1 MTDIPLLTNIPDEE
15 EIMLKAKQILAEAKG
30 GASEQSAAI
39 DQVALLLADLD
50 EGTADL
56 FIDELSKRFKITKKI
71 FRSKLRK
78 ALDEKASKN
87 GGLMLLD
94 PEISLPEGINQ
105 EQAVKKGFFQAHNS
119 YFFLTKDGHYRASN
133 FVVKPILHI
142 YSKTDNKRIIEVV
155 NEHGERKTLDLPSK
169 NLVSTDLFQQSVF
182 NEGNFIFFGT
192 KLHHYRILSDIAR
205 EFPVANEL
213 RTLGWQR
220 EGFFAF
226 SNGIFNGA
234 WHPVDEFGV
243 TEHQKVRYFA
253 PAFSKIYADVREDD
267 DEYENDRF
275 FVYKESPVDWTRW
288 CELMI
293 QVYGEKAM
301 IAIAFLVASLLRDMI
316 YERYKMFPHLFLF
329 GEKQSGKSQLGW
341 SLSNVFFDRMPAF
354 NLNSGTQVGFFR
366 RLSRVKNA
374 LVWFD
379 EYTNDVDE
387 KRFQALKAS
396 YDGAGHEKGRMT
408 RDNRTDVTKVN
419 SACVISGQYLPT
431 RDDNALLT
439 RSILLLF
446 EKRTYDA
453 DGIRAFDELKELES
467 RGLASLATGV
477 LKHRKLFE
485 DDYIRAFSAEF
496 DYLKNYLQDHALPYD
511 ERMVRNYASIIAPM
525 RVIHDHGLLKN
536 PFDHV
541 DLQQHCID
549 RIADQ
554 TSQIS
559 SSESVSTFWM
569 LIQFMFEASPQM
581 INHGEDFKIEMIA
594 KPLKLKNK
602 RDVTEV
608 VDFSTEP
615 RKLIFFR
622 FVKIHPLYMEYHR
635 KQYGKNGVDYVSL
648 QHYIKHHRAY
658 VGYTESTRF
667 DNQITSAYVFDYN
680 KLGINLEKEAQNYH
694 DPDPSEPDYVAPEPG
709 EVELPF

>member
-15 EIMLKAKQILAEAKG
+15 EIMLKAEQILAEAKG

-50 EGTADL
+50 DGTADL
-56 FIDELSKRFKITKKI
+56 YIDDLSKRFKIKKKVFNAKI
-71 FRSKLRK
+71 KK
-78 ALDEKASKN
+78 ARAEKKPSTDWS
-87 GGLMLLD
+87 LLENAD
-94 PEISLPEGINQ
+94 IDLPNTVDREEAI
-105 EQAVKKGFFQAHNS
+105 KKGFFQARNS
-119 YFFLTKDGHYRASN
+119 YFFITKDGVYKASN
-133 FVVKPILHI
+133 FVVSPILHV
-142 YSKTDNKRIIEVV
+142 YSKMDNKRIIEVV
-155 NEHGERKTLDLPSK
+155 NEYNERKTLDLPSK
-169 NLVSTDLFQQSVF
+169 NMVSPDLFQQSVF

-192 KLHHYRILSDIAR
+192 KMHHYKVLSTIAR

-220 EGFFAF
+220 EGFYAF
-226 SNGIFNGA
+226 SNGIYNGA

-243 TEHQKVRYFA
+243 TEHEKVKYFA

-267 DEYENDRF
+267 DDYENDRF
-275 FVYKESPVDWTRW
+275 FVYKERPVDWYHW

-293 QVYGEKAM
+293 RVYGDKAM
-301 IAIAFLVASLLRDMI
+301 IAIAFLVASLFRDLI
-316 YERYKMFPHLFLF
+316 YEKYKMFPHLFLF

-341 SLSNVFFDRMPAF
+341 SMSNVFFDRMPAF

-387 KRFQALKAS
+387 KRFQALKAA
-396 YDGAGHEKGRMT
+396 YDGTGHEKGRMT

-446 EKRTYDA
+446 EKKQYDA
-453 DGIRAFDELKELES
+453 EGIRAFDELKELETK
-467 RGLASLATGV
+467 GLAQIITQIV
-477 LKHRKLFE
+477 KHREIVNEHF
-485 DDYIRAFSAEF
+485 IQFFSNDF
-496 DYLKNYLQDHALPYD
+496 DLIKNHLKDNDMPYD
-511 ERMVRNYASIIAPM
+511 ERMVRNYALIITPLRILM
-525 RVIHDHGLLKN
+525 DKELLRC
-536 PFDHV
+536 PFEYDT
-541 DLQQHCID
+541 LREMSTD
-549 RIADQ
+549 RISDQ
-554 TSQIS
+554 SAQIT

-569 LIQFMFEASPQM
+569 LIQFMFEATPQM
-581 INHGEDFKIEMIA
+581 INHGEDFKIATIA
-594 KPLKLKNK
+594 GQLKVRNK
-602 RDVTEV
+602 REVSEV
-608 VDFSTEP
+608 VDYTSQP

-622 FVKIHPLYMEYHR
+622 FSRIHPLYMDLHR
-635 KQYGKNGVDYVSL
+635 KQHGKNGVDYVSL

-680 KLGINLEKEAQNYH
+680 RLGIHLEKEAQNYH
-694 DPDPSEPDYVAPEPG
+694 DPDPSEPDYVAPVPED
-709 EVELPF
+709 ETLPF